1 MSKRRQS
8 KQLQIVFLG
17 RSERS
22 DGGYR
27 RTRYII
33 DGQACEPTRFIGF
46 NLAERFKPN
55 RLLILG
61 TPGSMW
67 DCLLTETGQVAKL
80 GQLDMLEL
88 VSQVDDECVDAEML
102 ARIQP
107 LVAEAMGIEDTR
119 LALMGTGMDL
129 AGQVD
134 LLTTIAAHVD
144 PGWRVNLDITHGLR
158 HLPMIAML
166 SAMHLRASKP
176 DVTIGRLSYA
186 SFRRGVDGHGEGELV
201 DLSGAV
207 QIADWVA
214 AIETFRRTGQYR
226 ELVPL
231 LKADLGRALT
241 DPLEKVAFHEE
252 TMDFDGALES
262 LREFAGLLGTE
273 SFQGPS
279 RLVEDMLTERLDWA
293 MQGSLFQ
300 RQRVAAWTALG
311 QGRYTRAILLGAEA
325 VATRYLEETGRPVH
339 SKQLR
344 KDLTALIH
352 DERRLSPKTWRHF
365 NDLRELRNFQAHIGH
380 AGQQLRDWMRSPSSL
395 EGKLRQLFKAL
406 LDSPRLVQDEG
417 FRAKRSAS

>member
-1 MSKRRQS
+1 
-8 KQLQIVFLG
+8 
-17 RSERS
+17 
-22 DGGYR
+22 
-27 RTRYII
+27 
-33 DGQACEPTRFIGF
+33 
-46 NLAERFKPN
+46 
-55 RLLILG
+55 
-61 TPGSMW
+61 MW
-67 DCLLTETGQVAKL
+67 DCLLSETGQMAEL

-88 VSQVDDECVDAEML
+88 VSQVDEECEDEAML
-102 ARIQP
+102 VRIQP
-107 LVAEAMGIEDTR
+107 LVAGAMRVEDTR

-134 LLTTIAAHVD
+134 LITTIAAHVE

-186 SFRRGVDGHGEGELV
+186 NFRRGADGQGEGELV

-207 QIADWVA
+207 QIADWVG

-252 TMDFDGALES
+252 TMDFDSALGS
-262 LREFAGLLGTE
+262 LREFGVLLGTE

-279 RLVEDMLTERLDWA
+279 WLVEDMLTERLDWA
-293 MQGSLFQ
+293 LQGSLFQ

-325 VATRYLEETGRPVH
+325 VSTRYLEETGRLVDARNI
-339 SKQLR
+339 R
-344 KDLTALIH
+344 KDLTALINE
-352 DERRLSPKTWRHF
+352 ERRLSPKTYRYF
-365 NDLRELRNFQAHIGH
+365 KDLRELRNFQAHIGH
-380 AGQQLRDWMRSPSSL
+380 AGQQLRDWMRTPSSL
-395 EGKLRQLFKAL
+395 DGKLRQLFKAL
-406 LDSPRLVQDEG
+406 LDSPRLTQEPAV
-417 FRAKRSAS
+417 RAEKPAGRSRR

>member
-1 MSKRRQS
+1 MSNRRQS
-8 KQLQIVFLG
+8 RQLQIVFLG

-27 RTRYII
+27 RTRYVV
-33 DGQACEPTRFIGF
+33 DGHACKPTRFIGF

-107 LVAEAMGIEDTR
+107 LVADAMGIVDTR

-134 LLTTIAAHVD
+134 LLTTIAAHVE
-144 PGWRVNLDITHGLR
+144 PGWRVSLDITHGMR

-186 SFRRGVDGHGEGELV
+186 SVHHRGADGQGEGELV

-241 DPLEKVAFHEE
+241 DPLERVAFHEE
-252 TMDFDGALES
+252 TMDFESALGS
-262 LREFAGLLGTE
+262 LREFAELLGTE
-273 SFQGPS
+273 SFKGPS
-279 RLVEDMLTERLDWA
+279 RLVEDMLTERLGWA

-325 VATRYLEETGRPVH
+325 VSTRYLEETGRPVDA
-339 SKQLR
+339 KNIR
-344 KDLTALIH
+344 KDLASLVYQ
-352 DERRLSPKTWRHF
+352 ERRLDRKTLQHF
-365 NDLRELRNFQAHIGH
+365 NDLRDLRNFQAHIGQ
-380 AGQQLRDWMRSPSSL
+380 AGKQLRDWMRTPSKL
-395 EGKLRQLFKAL
+395 DGKLRQLFKAL
-406 LDSPRLVQDEG
+406 LDSPRLVL
-417 FRAKRSAS
+417 ANSVLTK

>member
-1 MSKRRQS
+1 MSNRRQS
-8 KQLQIVFLG
+8 NQLQIVFLG

-33 DGQACEPTRFIGF
+33 DGEVCQPTRFIGF

-67 DCLLTETGQVAKL
+67 DCLLTETGQVSKL

-107 LVAEAMGIEDTR
+107 LVAESMGIEDTR

-134 LLTTIAAHVD
+134 LLTTIAAHVE
-144 PGWRVNLDITHGLR
+144 PGWRVSLDITHGLR

-252 TMDFDGALES
+252 TMDFESALSS
-262 LREFAGLLGTE
+262 LREFAELLGTE

-279 RLVEDMLTERLDWA
+279 RLVEPMLTERLGWA

-325 VATRYLEETGRPVH
+325 VSTRYLEETGRPVDARH
-339 SKQLR
+339 LR
-344 KDLTALIH
+344 KDLASVVFQ
-352 DERRLSPKTWRHF
+352 DRRLDPKTMRHF
-365 NDLRELRNFQAHIGH
+365 NDLRDLRNFQAHTGQ
-380 AGQQLRDWMRSPSSL
+380 AGKNLRDWMRTPSKL
-395 EGKLRQLFKAL
+395 DGKLRQLFKAL
-406 LDSPRLVQDEG
+406 LDCPRLVQADSVVT
-417 FRAKRSAS
+417 K